1 MNKVALV
8 DMDGTLVTITP
19 SNKDTFANQD
29 SINAWDKS
37 TMHALPYKDGV
48 NMVRALYN
56 MGYIIMMITARGA
69 SCRPYTIAKLKDMG
83 IYHMFTH
90 VWHRHTRY
98 NGMPSGVVK
107 AAMIKRAVRQ
117 YGYDFAYAVE
127 DENHG
132 IMVDHGM
139 RVIDANVWNKTNIN
153 THTKEIAMFNM
164 LVDHVQ
170 GTGVLWHLAP
180 ASVRASIQANG
191 ILPGTH
197 NDPVWL
203 YVDKDYTPS
212 DYDLVRSVEG
222 SDGHYTYRTSL
233 DLWAVQATPEVL
245 ASMQL
250 DTHLQDVAPYSAVV
264 VPCVS
269 LPATLHT
276 PCHRRAGSSTRDPIN
291 RPVSAYKE
299 SINQ

>member
-1 MNKVALV
+1 MFNALV
-8 DMDGTLVTITP
+8 
-19 SNKDTFANQD
+19 
-29 SINAWDKS
+29 
-37 TMHALPYKDGV
+37 
-48 NMVRALYN
+48 
-56 MGYIIMMITARGA
+56 
-69 SCRPYTIAKLKDMG
+69 
-83 IYHMFTH
+83 
-90 VWHRHTRY
+90 
-98 NGMPSGVVK
+98 
-107 AAMIKRAVRQ
+107 
-117 YGYDFAYAVE
+117 AY
-127 DENHG
+127 
-132 IMVDHGM
+132 
-139 RVIDANVWNKTNIN
+139 
-153 THTKEIAMFNM
+153 
-164 LVDHVQ
+164 VQ

-180 ASVRASIQANG
+180 VSARDSIQANG

-197 NDPVWL
+197 SDTVWL

-250 DTHLQDVAPYSAVV
+250 DTHLQDVAPYAAVV

-299 SINQ
+299 SINQTYLTKEGKEMSTVPNNNDGIKVSLDPRVTVQLMVWEETGVMHPLSYFDREDLELEELQAWAELNKAEEGKEMKEQTLIVWSDTDGKSGEYVVCKQKYSSWLEEVNHPGSVLRTTKVITVVTDKVCECSLHSEF

>member
-1 MNKVALV
+1 
-8 DMDGTLVTITP
+8 
-19 SNKDTFANQD
+19 
-29 SINAWDKS
+29 
-37 TMHALPYKDGV
+37 
-48 NMVRALYN
+48 
-56 MGYIIMMITARGA
+56 
-69 SCRPYTIAKLKDMG
+69 
-83 IYHMFTH
+83 
-90 VWHRHTRY
+90 
-98 NGMPSGVVK
+98 
-107 AAMIKRAVRQ
+107 
-117 YGYDFAYAVE
+117 
-127 DENHG
+127 
-132 IMVDHGM
+132 
-139 RVIDANVWNKTNIN
+139 
-153 THTKEIAMFNM
+153 MFNV
-164 LVDHVQ
+164 LVAHVQ

-180 ASVRASIQANG
+180 VSARDNIQANG
-191 ILPGTH
+191 ILPGAH
-197 NDPVWL
+197 SDVVWL

-276 PCHRRAGSSTRDPIN
+276 PCHRRAGSSTRDSIN

-299 SINQ
+299 SINQLNQTKEGKEMSTVPNNNDGIKISLDPRVQAQLMVEEITGVMHPLSYFDRKDLELDELQVWAELNKSEF

>member
-1 MNKVALV
+1 
-8 DMDGTLVTITP
+8 
-19 SNKDTFANQD
+19 
-29 SINAWDKS
+29 
-37 TMHALPYKDGV
+37 
-48 NMVRALYN
+48 
-56 MGYIIMMITARGA
+56 
-69 SCRPYTIAKLKDMG
+69 
-83 IYHMFTH
+83 
-90 VWHRHTRY
+90 
-98 NGMPSGVVK
+98 
-107 AAMIKRAVRQ
+107 
-117 YGYDFAYAVE
+117 
-127 DENHG
+127 
-132 IMVDHGM
+132 
-139 RVIDANVWNKTNIN
+139 
-153 THTKEIAMFNM
+153 MFNA
-164 LVDHVQ
+164 LIAHVQ

-180 ASVRASIQANG
+180 VSARDSIQANG

-197 NDPVWL
+197 SDAVWL

-250 DTHLQDVAPYSAVV
+250 DTHLQDVAPYAAVV

-299 SINQ
+299 SINQIYQQKEGKQMSTVPNNNDGIKVSLDPRVTVQLMVWEETGVMHPLSYFDREEDCVYTWADYVYAQAELNKAKEGKEMKEQTLIVWSDTDGKSGEYVVCKQKYSSWLEEVNHPGSVLRTTKVITVMTDKVCECSLHSEF

>member
-1 MNKVALV
+1 MN
-8 DMDGTLVTITP
+8 TL
-19 SNKDTFANQD
+19 
-29 SINAWDKS
+29 
-37 TMHALPYKDGV
+37 
-48 NMVRALYN
+48 
-56 MGYIIMMITARGA
+56 
-69 SCRPYTIAKLKDMG
+69 
-83 IYHMFTH
+83 
-90 VWHRHTRY
+90 
-98 NGMPSGVVK
+98 
-107 AAMIKRAVRQ
+107 
-117 YGYDFAYAVE
+117 
-127 DENHG
+127 
-132 IMVDHGM
+132 
-139 RVIDANVWNKTNIN
+139 
-153 THTKEIAMFNM
+153 TKEITMFNV
-164 LVDHVQ
+164 LVAHVQ

-180 ASVRASIQANG
+180 VSARDSIQANG

-197 NDPVWL
+197 SDVVWL

-245 ASMQL
+245 ATMQL

-264 VPCVS
+264 VPCIS

-299 SINQ
+299 SINQIYLTKEGKAMKEQTLLVWSDTEGRSGEYVVCKQKYSSWLEEVNHPGSVLRTTKVITVVTDKVCECSLHSEF